1 MDNLLAL
8 ATLHGIGFTH
18 KDLKKIFEKQ
28 TEYVDFFEN
37 LIQTKIISE
46 EWITSERK
54 IKILERLDK
63 INISN
68 MESII
73 KSKDIK
79 IITINSE
86 SYPEKLRTIS
96 QAPYLIYTRG
106 NIWNTAKML
115 GVVGSRKSTN
125 YGRKILEKI
134 IPELVQWN
142 CGIISGGAHGI
153 DTLSHELALENNG
166 HTISVFG
173 SWIDIFYPK
182 ENTALFEKIITHNW
196 VLISIFPIG
205 TKPEPYYFP
214 IRNEIVAALSD
225 GIIIPEAGEKSGTL
239 ITAHLALEHG
249 RDVFAVPGDI
259 FRETSIGT
267 NNLIAKGEAKCAQS
281 AKDILEE
288 YFHDTNRKPQE
299 LDKNLVW
306 ESEEEKN
313 IYNSIVEWNNT
324 PDSISEKTEYPV
336 HEIMMHVSMMEI
348 NWLISLDGNGKYEIN
363 N

>member
-8 ATLHGIGFTH
+8 AILHGIGFTH

-28 TEYVDFFEN
+28 TEYTSFYEN
-37 LIQTKIISE
+37 LIWTKTITQ

-54 IKILERLDK
+54 TKILEKLNK
-63 INISN
+63 IDIPNI
-68 MESII
+68 EATIH
-73 KSKDIK
+73 SKNIK

-86 SYPEKLRTIS
+86 LYPEKLRTINQS
-96 QAPYLIYTRG
+96 PYLIYVRG
-106 NIWNTAKML
+106 NFWDTVKML

-125 YGRKILEKI
+125 YGKRILEKI
-134 IPELVQWN
+134 IPELVEWN

-166 HTISVFG
+166 YTISVFG

-182 ENTALFEKIITHNW
+182 ENTKLFEKIIIHNW
-196 VLISIFPIG
+196 ALISIFPIG

-225 GIIIPEAGEKSGTL
+225 GIIIPEAGEKSWTL

-249 RDVFAVPGDI
+249 RDVFAIPGDI

-267 NNLIAKGEAKCAQS
+267 NNLIAKGEAKCIQN

-288 YFHDTNRKPQE
+288 YFHDTNQKPIE
-299 LDKNLVW
+299 PDKNLIL
-306 ESEEEKN
+306 ESEEEQN
-313 IYNSIVEWNNT
+313 IYNSILDWNNT
-324 PDSISEKTEYPV
+324 PDSISEKTQYPI

-348 NWLISLDGNGKYEIN
+348 NWFITLDENGKYEIN